1 VWTYFLVFTFA
12 ELKIS
17 KSSSVNTLKAQ
28 LIFPFKPIFS
38 NLFEFSEQK
47 SLKNQYLPHLT
58 SENYE
63 IKSIKSDSPRA
74 FQQHQEHPHIR
85 IQFAVSIL
93 SNFQWENYPIINS
106 FHIIAPNN
114 LKSSWCIPSHQ
125 ELSKDIKSITWNTM
139 VWELSTWQNKLTLT
153 LLI

>member
-1 VWTYFLVFTFA
+1 MFTSVNIFFSFHICRI
-12 ELKIS
+12 EIS

-28 LIFPFKPIFS
+28 LIFPFKPIFC

-93 SNFQWENYPIINS
+93 FYFQ
-106 FHIIAPNN
+106 
-114 LKSSWCIPSHQ
+114 
-125 ELSKDIKSITWNTM
+125 
-139 VWELSTWQNKLTLT
+139 
-153 LLI
+153 